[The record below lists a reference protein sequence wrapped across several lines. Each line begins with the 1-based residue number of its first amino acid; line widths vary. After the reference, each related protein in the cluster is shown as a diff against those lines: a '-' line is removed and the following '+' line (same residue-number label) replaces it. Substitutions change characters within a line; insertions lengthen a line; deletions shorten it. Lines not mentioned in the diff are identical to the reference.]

1 MKHQLIITLIIV
13 SGLFR
18 ATVYC
23 KIDLQ
28 EITYQSKNWVYQI
41 MHRKDRV
48 AKSVEFVSRERKCA
62 CARAHLEVTFAL
74 QPAE

>member
-1 MKHQLIITLIIV
+1 MFLPKSKSFDISIQEFL
-13 SGLFR
+13 
-18 ATVYC
+18 YC